1 MIDGYAGV
9 LTIMKYF
16 SRLFLLPVFLILNVA
31 FANSSFANI
40 TKDMRAIMK
49 VFTSQSCAQ
58 GIGKLFSEN
67 HEILVLLLGDTLVE
81 KNFSPQSAK
90 QLKFK
95 LLLDEQKNK
104 IHKFDAP
111 VIIQILNFKNSEVC
125 RFDYEKIK
133 DPVLNAWISSYEQA
147 RKNMINDIKNSRVT
161 YADVANLLR
170 RENSQS
176 EQILMYWL
184 EKDPNAENKL
194 MNDLSKMNN
203 ALQKMIQPMARTL
216 RREYD
221 LSL

>member
-31 FANSSFANI
+31 FANSSFADI

-133 DPVLNAWISSYEQA
+133 DPVLNAWIRSYEQA
-147 RKNMINDIKNSRVT
+147 RKNMINDIKNSRVS

-176 EQILMYWL
+176 EQIFIYWL

-194 MNDLSKMNN
+194 MNDLSRMNN

-216 RREYD
+216 RTEYD

>member
-1 MIDGYAGV
+1 M
-9 LTIMKYF
+9 
-16 SRLFLLPVFLILNVA
+16 
-31 FANSSFANI
+31 
-40 TKDMRAIMK
+40 
-49 VFTSQSCAQ
+49 
-58 GIGKLFSEN
+58 
-67 HEILVLLLGDTLVE
+67 
-81 KNFSPQSAK
+81 
-90 QLKFK
+90 
-95 LLLDEQKNK
+95 
-104 IHKFDAP
+104 
-111 VIIQILNFKNSEVC
+111 C

-133 DPVLNAWISSYEQA
+133 DPVLNAWIRSYEQA

>member
-16 SRLFLLPVFLILNVA
+16 SRLFLLPVFLLLNVA
-31 FANSSFANI
+31 FANSSFADI

-111 VIIQILNFKNSEVC
+111 IIIQILNFKNSEVC

-133 DPVLNAWISSYEQA
+133 DPVLNAWIRSYEQA

-203 ALQKMIQPMARTL
+203 AMQKMIQPMARTL

>member
-1 MIDGYAGV
+1 
-9 LTIMKYF
+9 MKYF

-31 FANSSFANI
+31 FANSSFADI

-133 DPVLNAWISSYEQA
+133 DPVLNAWIRSYEQA

>member
-67 HEILVLLLGDTLVE
+67 HEILVILLGDTLVE

-90 QLKFK
+90 QLKLK

-133 DPVLNAWISSYEQA
+133 DPVLNAWIRSYEQA

>member
-133 DPVLNAWISSYEQA
+133 DPVLNAWIRSYEQA

>member
-1 MIDGYAGV
+1 
-9 LTIMKYF
+9 MKYF

-133 DPVLNAWISSYEQA
+133 DPVLNAWIRSYEQA

>member
-16 SRLFLLPVFLILNVA
+16 SRLFLLPVFLLLNVA
-31 FANSSFANI
+31 FANSSFADI

-111 VIIQILNFKNSEVC
+111 IIIQILNFKNSEVC

-133 DPVLNAWISSYEQA
+133 DPVLNAWIRSYEQA